1 MKKFQNF
8 SNVNAQLEEFQWN
21 LGSRKTSCMP
31 TILCFVIINSK
42 MSENLPLV
50 VVELKSFLL
59 SWKYFDFWLKGQALL
74 FFSDYDNNL
83 TKTDPSVHPL
93 CLWTLYELCGLWW
106 SSATHL
112 CVCENDILLATWRV
126 RRLSSCCSMHNSSG
140 RVLCEPLGL
149 HILKRHAL
157 FVIAAPA
164 EESF

>member
-8 SNVNAQLEEFQWN
+8 SNVNAQLKEFQWN

-42 MSENLPLV
+42 RSENLPLV

-93 CLWTLYELCGLWW
+93 CLWTLCELCGLWW
-106 SSATHL
+106 SSVTHL
-112 CVCENDILLATWRV
+112 CVCV
-126 RRLSSCCSMHNSSG
+126 RTTSCWPGEESG
-140 RVLCEPLGL
+140 DFPS
-149 HILKRHAL
+149 
-157 FVIAAPA
+157 AAPCTIA
-164 EESF
+164 VGEFSVNPSAFTSSKGMLSLW